1 MSTISNAMM
10 TLWGKSKSKLTEDEL
25 LAMSD
30 LGDTAQFTA
39 NNLRQIVEG
48 IGCMLLAD
56 DSATRQA
63 GNFRTAD
70 SVSTLL
76 FSIAGQIDLINGLI
90 QISTEAECRL
100 NDSEPKAIAK
110 GGKA

>member
-25 LAMSD
+25 QAMSD
-30 LGDTAQFTA
+30 LSDTAQFTA

-56 DSATRQA
+56 DSAIHQA

-76 FSIAGQIDLINGLI
+76 FSIAGQIDLIDGLI
-90 QISTEAECRL
+90 QVSSEAQHRLTEI
-100 NDSEPKAIAK
+100 EPKAIAK